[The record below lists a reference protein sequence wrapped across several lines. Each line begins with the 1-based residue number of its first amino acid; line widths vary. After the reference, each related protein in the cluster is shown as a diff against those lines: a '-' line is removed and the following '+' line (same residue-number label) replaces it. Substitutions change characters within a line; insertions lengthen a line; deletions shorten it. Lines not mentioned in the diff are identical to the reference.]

1 MLELKDIQ
9 SGYDKK
15 QVLFDISMQIEKGE
29 IVSIVGPNGAGKS
42 TILKV
47 ICGAIPVWNGN
58 IAFKSKSINNSSI
71 SQNIKSGITIAPQG
85 NRVFNELTVRDNL
98 ELGGYLLDKFQVTK
112 RVEDIYN
119 IFPLLKERSK
129 QIAGKLSGGEQQI
142 LALARALIPEPEIL
156 LLDEPSLG
164 LAPNLLDEVFGRLK
178 ELNQDLNVTM
188 LIVEQKV
195 NKILEISDRT
205 YSIKLGK
212 VAFEGKSIDLIG
224 NKDKLKELFL

>member
-98 ELGGYLLDKFQVTK
+98 ELGGYLLDKFQV
-112 RVEDIYN
+112 RFN
-119 IFPLLKERSK
+119 
-129 QIAGKLSGGEQQI
+129 
-142 LALARALIPEPEIL
+142 L
-156 LLDEPSLG
+156 LL
-164 LAPNLLDEVFGRLK
+164 LL
-178 ELNQDLNVTM
+178 
-188 LIVEQKV
+188 LIFDQS
-195 NKILEISDRT
+195 NFIP
-205 YSIKLGK
+205 
-212 VAFEGKSIDLIG
+212 
-224 NKDKLKELFL
+224 